1 MIKVLKLFL
10 ILIFT
15 SSVVVWL
22 SENPGQVE
30 IFWENYF
37 FETNLLGL
45 VFIFVVV
52 LSTFSIVIY
61 TFTSIK
67 NIPKNFRI
75 KRNEKYLKLAN
86 KSLDNIADALLTGDS
101 SNIEKNSRMLKKYL
115 KNDFFYYFYAF

>member
-10 ILIFT
+10 ILILT

-22 SENPGQVE
+22 SENPGKVE

-45 VFIFVVV
+45 VFIFIVV
-52 LSTFSIVIY
+52 LSSISILIY

-75 KRNEKYLKLAN
+75 KRNEKYIKLAN

-101 SNIEKNSRMLKKYL
+101 SNIEKK
-115 KNDFFYYFYAF
+115 F